1 MFSLSSY
8 CSLLFSPN
16 KLVEEMFIKV
26 GEVDIFEKVEKQK
39 CNSIIFRLVSRL
51 KNMILKTSVKCE
63 VTSHAQLL
71 EMTVEIFQ
79 PHGADWFSNERR
91 LQITFQYSVEKCIFI
106 ISTEH

>member
-26 GEVDIFEKVEKQK
+26 GEVDKFEKVEKQK
-39 CNSIIFRLVSRL
+39 CNSMIFRLVSTL
-51 KNMILKTSVKCE
+51 VNMILKTSVKCE
-63 VTSHAQLL
+63 VTSQLL
-71 EMTVEIFQ
+71 EMMVKIYQ
-79 PHGADWFSNERR
+79 SHGADWFSNERR

>member
-63 VTSHAQLL
+63 VTSQLL
-71 EMTVEIFQ
+71 EMTVKIYQ

>member
-39 CNSIIFRLVSRL
+39 CNSMIFRLVSSPGL
-51 KNMILKTSVKCE
+51 
-63 VTSHAQLL
+63 
-71 EMTVEIFQ
+71 
-79 PHGADWFSNERR
+79 
-91 LQITFQYSVEKCIFI
+91 
-106 ISTEH
+106 

>member
-26 GEVDIFEKVEKQK
+26 GEVDIFEKVK
-39 CNSIIFRLVSRL
+39 NMIFRLVSRL

-63 VTSHAQLL
+63 VTSHA
-71 EMTVEIFQ
+71 
-79 PHGADWFSNERR
+79 
-91 LQITFQYSVEKCIFI
+91 
-106 ISTEH
+106 